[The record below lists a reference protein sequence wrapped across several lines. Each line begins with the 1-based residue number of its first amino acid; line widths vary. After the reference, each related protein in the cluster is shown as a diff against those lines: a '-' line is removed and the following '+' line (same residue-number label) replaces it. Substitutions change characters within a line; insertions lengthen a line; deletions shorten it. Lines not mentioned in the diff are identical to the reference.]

1 MIGLIQK
8 QLSTNFI
15 QIGQSWNFSL
25 FWLIV
30 LVRMILNVS
39 YSPSDWEHGQLKS
52 HKKFQLNFS
61 KFHEDIVKFRFS
73 ELMLFS
79 GLKFTVK
86 AVSIKSHVS
95 SRQRK
100 GHIKLHLKFE
110 LDALKNGRDMAHF
123 PPESKMYKLLT
134 IS

>member
-1 MIGLIQK
+1 
-8 QLSTNFI
+8 
-15 QIGQSWNFSL
+15 
-25 FWLIV
+25 
-30 LVRMILNVS
+30 MILNVS

-52 HKKFQLNFS
+52 HKKFQLNIS

-95 SRQRK
+95 SRQRE
-100 GHIKLHLKFE
+100 GQIKLHQKFE
-110 LDALKNGRDMAHF
+110 LDTLKNGRDMAHF
-123 PPESKMYKLLT
+123 PPESTMYTLLT
-134 IS
+134 ISLYSVWTKWRHYTMSMQEII